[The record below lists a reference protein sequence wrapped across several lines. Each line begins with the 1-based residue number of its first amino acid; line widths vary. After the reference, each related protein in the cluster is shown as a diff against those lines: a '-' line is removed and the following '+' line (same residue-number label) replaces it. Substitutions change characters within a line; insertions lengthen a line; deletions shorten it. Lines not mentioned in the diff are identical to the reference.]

1 MSDINNERLAKF
13 EGKCWHELKFD
24 GTAMTRWIGPW
35 ACKHC
40 GKRFEVGKPDNPDYS
55 TSPADRERL
64 WEYLLGRLDVWGDFQ
79 DWVEDIWFDD
89 ETWKRKSFI
98 PWLFLPLDGV
108 PRWVSMLSDWL
119 GLEEV
124 REKFGTTECEDSMV
138 AYPDCVRINCNC
150 SGSGIIRAEWAKV

>member
-1 MSDINNERLAKF
+1 MTKINNKRLCLF
-13 EGKCWHELKFD
+13 EGQKWH
-24 GTAMTRWIGPW
+24 
-35 ACKHC
+35 
-40 GKRFEVGKPDNPDYS
+40 KRSEINPDYAS
-55 TSPADRERL
+55 SAEYRERL
-64 WEYLLGRLDVWGDFQ
+64 WGYLLGRLDVWGDFQ

-150 SGSGIIRAEWAKV
+150 FGSGKIRAEWAKEE